1 MRWAVLV
8 ALLLC
13 PRVLATD
20 SPIARVE
27 HHHQTAVKWN
37 YGVITTYSPCF
48 DGRKT
53 ASGRIFRHR
62 GHLVASRSG
71 SFGQRVELRYGRNGR
86 SIVMIA
92 DRGRLPLHSSKHW
105 QFDVSQR
112 VAKELG
118 LYRLTKGQTDR
129 RVRWRFVR

>member
-1 MRWAVLV
+1 MRWLLLFV
-8 ALLLC
+8 LLLC
-13 PRVLATD
+13 PSVLATD
-20 SPIARVE
+20 SPSVSVK
-27 HHHQTAVKWN
+27 HHHPLPAKWN

-53 ASGRIFRHR
+53 ASGRIFKHR
-62 GHLVASRSG
+62 GRLVASRGG
-71 SFGQRVELRYGRNGR
+71 SFGQRVELRYGKNGR
-86 SIVMIA
+86 SVVIIA

-118 LYRLTKGQTDR
+118 LYRLRKGKTDR
-129 RVRWRFVR
+129 RIRWRFVR